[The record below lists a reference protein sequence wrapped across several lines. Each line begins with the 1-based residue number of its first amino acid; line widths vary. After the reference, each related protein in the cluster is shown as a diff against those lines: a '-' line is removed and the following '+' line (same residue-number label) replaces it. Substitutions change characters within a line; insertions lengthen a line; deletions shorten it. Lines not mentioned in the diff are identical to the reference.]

1 MITSQCP
8 AAAALTTITQAK
20 CAEDFGQIQKL
31 IFQRLTNASGVNTCY
46 AKASGASGDLPDLY
60 QLSSAQA
67 LLTAVDS
74 TKIVVTPYIEAPT
87 SEAGDA
93 RTSGGGNDSLNGIET
108 LVGAN
113 PSTFS
118 AQIRSQKQS
127 VIKAIKAL
135 MGEAKAHNLGVYL
148 INENGQIGG
157 LDAYYEYG
165 STAAAAAATRIAPI
179 PVELLFVGD
188 KAFGGFEA
196 PDSNAIS
203 WSFKPQWSDNFF
215 VFKPAYNPLTALDTW
230 ES

>member
-1 MITSQCP
+1 MITTQCP
-8 AAAALTTITQAK
+8 AAAQLTTIAQQK

-31 IFQRLTNASGVNTCY
+31 IFQRLRTDSNEPNGFAATSGSATSVHLDINVLSGVQT
-46 AKASGASGDLPDLY
+46 L
-60 QLSSAQA
+60 LSVTTSQ
-67 LLTAVDS
+67 
-74 TKIVVTPYIEAPT
+74 KIVVTPYIEAPT

-127 VIKAIKAL
+127 VIKNIKAL

-148 INENGQIGG
+148 VNENGQIGG
-157 LDAYYEYG
+157 INGVAEYG
-165 STAAAAAATRIAPI
+165 ETGCDVAPI

-188 KAFGGFEA
+188 KTFGGFEA
-196 PDSNAIS
+196 PDSNTIS
-203 WSFKPQWSDNFF
+203 WSFRPQWSDNF
-215 VFKPAYNPLTALDTW
+215 VVVKPSGYNPLTALDVFA
-230 ES
+230 S

>member
-1 MITSQCP
+1 MITTQCP
-8 AAAALTTITQAK
+8 AATALTTITQQK

-31 IFQRLTNASGVNTCY
+31 IFQRLRDDTNEPNGFCKDETGTTVYLNINTL
-46 AKASGASGDLPDLY
+46 SNMQGA
-60 QLSSAQA
+60 LS
-67 LLTAVDS
+67 LS
-74 TKIVVTPYIEAPT
+74 TSKKIVVSPYIEAPT

-127 VIKAIKAL
+127 VIKAMKAL

-148 INENGQIGG
+148 VNENGQIGG
-157 LDAYYEYG
+157 IDGVAEYG
-165 STAAAAAATRIAPI
+165 TLHCDIAPI

-196 PDSNAIS
+196 PDSNTIS
-203 WSFKPQWSDNFF
+203 WSFRPQWSDNF
-215 VFKPAYNPLTALDTW
+215 VVIKPSGYNPLTALDVFA
-230 ES
+230 S